1 MDPMSQHDEHDDL
14 SALDFSSFQSG
25 SDDNGHEPADALDFS
40 AADEDGAE
48 SDVEALDAYAP
59 TEPEEVDTELEAIA
73 ATTEPSDD
81 EDDEDDGVQQF
92 TVTNPPE
99 TVSVSALID
108 GRTQRVT
115 LSPTATQLTE
125 SELADEIV
133 VLAELARQ
141 KGLAGQRAYVMESA
155 ADNPGLQ
162 QLNEMGM
169 DSTQLL
175 RDFVD
180 TGMRLPTE
188 EQAET
193 AQAEVFA
200 ARYTADK

>member
-1 MDPMSQHDEHDDL
+1 MSQHDEHDDL
-14 SALDFSSFQSG
+14 SALDFSSHQSG
-25 SDDNGHEPADALDFS
+25 SDDDGREHADALDFS
-40 AADEDGAE
+40 AADVDEE
-48 SDVEALDAYAP
+48 SHVEALDAFTP
-59 TEPEEVDTELEAIA
+59 TEPEQADTELEAIA

-81 EDDEDDGVQQF
+81 EGDEEDGVQQF

-108 GRTQRVT
+108 GRTHRVT
-115 LSPTATQLTE
+115 LSPTATNLTE
-125 SELADEIV
+125 AELADEII

-141 KGLAGQRAYVMESA
+141 KGLAGQRTYVMDSA
-155 ADNPGLQ
+155 ADNAGLQ
-162 QLNEMGM
+162 QLGDMGL
-169 DSTQLL
+169 DSAQLL
-175 RDFVD
+175 RDFVE

-200 ARYTADK
+200 ARYSADK

>member
-1 MDPMSQHDEHDDL
+1 MSQHDEHDDL
-14 SALDFSSFQSG
+14 SALDFSSYQSG
-25 SDDNGHEPADALDFS
+25 SDDGHDDGDALDFS
-40 AADEDGAE
+40 AAHDSSEE
-48 SDVEALDAYAP
+48 SEADALDAYAP
-59 TEPEEVDTELEAIA
+59 TEPEEADDELEAIA

-81 EDDEDDGVQQF
+81 DEDEEEGVQQF

-108 GRTQRVT
+108 GRTQRVK
-115 LSPTATQLTE
+115 LSPKATNLTE
-125 SELADEIV
+125 DELADEIV

-141 KGLAGQRAYVMESA
+141 KGLAGQRTYVMDSA
-155 ADNPGLQ
+155 ADNAGLQ
-162 QLNEMGM
+162 QLTDMGL

-200 ARYTADK
+200 VRYAADK